1 MKLTDTAVKNAAPK
15 EKQYT
20 LYDSEGLFLLVMP
33 NGSKLWR
40 WKFRVGGVERRTSLG
55 VYPKVSLRAAR
66 LERDRLQAEL
76 KRGVDPAIEKQA
88 IKAVERAAG
97 ETFQLIAEEWHKKF
111 RHTWADNTAKTVIER
126 LQKDIFPYIGARPIR
141 EIAPPELLAVIRRIE
156 SRGAVETARRDL
168 QKCGE
173 IFRYALA
180 TGRAERDIAADLRGA
195 IAPPKKRHFASIHEP
210 KDIGELLR
218 AIDGYQGSPVTRCAL
233 QLAPLTFVRPGELRH
248 AEWTE
253 IDLEAGEW
261 RIPAA
266 RMKMRE
272 KHIVPLSRQALDV
285 LRELHPLTGAGLY
298 VFPGARSASRPM
310 SENAV
315 LAALRRMGYKK
326 GEMTGHGFRSMASTI
341 LHEQGW
347 LSDVVERQLA
357 HGDRNKVR
365 ASYNFAQ
372 HLPERRRMMQAWA
385 DYLDGLREGGKVVP
399 LARAV
404 GEKSSRPHSNL
415 AGASGSLP
423 VSR

>member
-15 EKQYT
+15 DKQYT

-40 WKFRVGGVERRTSLG
+40 WKYRVGGVERRTSLG

-88 IKAVERAAG
+88 LKAVERATG

-141 EIAPPELLAVIRRIE
+141 EITPPELLAVIRRIE

-180 TGRAERDIAADLRGA
+180 TGRAERDVAADLRGA
-195 IAPPKKRHFASIHEP
+195 IAPPKKRHFAAIHEP
-210 KDIGELLR
+210 KEIGELLR
-218 AIDGYQGSPVTRCAL
+218 AIEGYQGSLITRCAL
-233 QLAPLTFVRPGELRH
+233 KIAPLTFVRPGELRH
-248 AEWTE
+248 AEWIE
-253 IDLEAGEW
+253 IDLENAEW

-272 KHIVPLSRQALDV
+272 KHIVPLSRQAVEV
-285 LRELHPLTGAGLY
+285 LQELHPLTGSGSY
-298 VFPGARSASRPM
+298 VFPGERSRSRPM
-310 SENAV
+310 SENTV
-315 LAALRRMGYKK
+315 LAALRRLGYEK

-347 LSDVVERQLA
+347 QSEVIERQLA
-357 HGDRNKVR
+357 HGDRNKIR

-372 HLPERRRMMQAWA
+372 YLPERRKMMQAWA
-385 DYLDGLREGGKVVP
+385 DYL
-399 LARAV
+399 
-404 GEKSSRPHSNL
+404 SSLKISQL
-415 AGASGSLP
+415 
-423 VSR
+423 

>member
-1 MKLTDTAVKNAAPK
+1 MKLTDPAVKNAAPK

-20 LYDSEGLFLLVMP
+20 MYDSEGLFLLVMP

-40 WKFRVGGVERRTSLG
+40 WKYRVGGVERRTSLG
-55 VYPKVSLRAAR
+55 VYPKVSLKAAR
-66 LERDRLQAEL
+66 LERDRLQTEL
-76 KRGVDPAIEKQA
+76 KRGVDPAAEKQA
-88 IKAVERAAG
+88 LKAVERATG

-111 RHTWADNTAKTVIER
+111 RHTWADNTAKTILER

-141 EIAPPELLAVIRRIE
+141 EITPPELLAVIRRIE

-210 KDIGELLR
+210 KEIGELLR

-272 KHIVPLSRQALDV
+272 KHIVPLSRQALEV
-285 LRELHPLTGAGLY
+285 LHELQPLTDGGRY
-298 VFPGARSASRPM
+298 VFPGARSADRPM

-315 LAALRRMGYKK
+315 LAALRRMGYEK

-372 HLPERRRMMQAWA
+372 HLPERRKMMQAWA
-385 DYLDGLREGGKVVP
+385 DYLDALRKGGK
-399 LARAV
+399 
-404 GEKSSRPHSNL
+404 
-415 AGASGSLP
+415 AST
-423 VSR
+423 